1 MSSSPSTTRRI
12 RRSYESGHVP
22 KLLALVDESRD
33 CDKAVYY
40 AARRASRLKS
50 ILVLL
55 RVIEPPHP
63 ETDWLLVSN
72 IVRAQAQD
80 EAQKLLEEHAK
91 QAHGIADVRIE
102 TFVREGDPAEQ
113 IFELIREDDDVALLV
128 LAAGSTEKGPGR
140 VVSDLA
146 RTAGTY
152 PVPVVIVPAHLTDSE
167 LVALS

>member
-1 MSSSPSTTRRI
+1 VNSATTRRI

-22 KLLALVDESRD
+22 KLLALVDESHD

-72 IVRAQAQD
+72 IVRAQAHD
-80 EAQKLLEEHAK
+80 EAQELLDAHAK
-91 QAHGIADVRIE
+91 RAHGIVDVPIE
-102 TFVREGDPAEQ
+102 TLVREERP
-113 IFELIREDDDVALLV
+113 
-128 LAAGSTEKGPGR
+128 
-140 VVSDLA
+140 
-146 RTAGTY
+146 
-152 PVPVVIVPAHLTDSE
+152 
-167 LVALS
+167 

>member
-1 MSSSPSTTRRI
+1 
-12 RRSYESGHVP
+12 
-22 KLLALVDESRD
+22 
-33 CDKAVYY
+33 
-40 AARRASRLKS
+40 
-50 ILVLL
+50 
-55 RVIEPPHP
+55 VIEPPHP

-72 IVRAQAQD
+72 IVRAQAHD
-80 EAQKLLEEHAK
+80 EAQELLDAHAK
-91 QAHGIADVRIE
+91 RAHGIVDVPIE
-102 TFVREGDPAEQ
+102 TLVREGHPAEQ

-140 VVSDLA
+140 LVSELA

>member
-1 MSSSPSTTRRI
+1 M
-12 RRSYESGHVP
+12 
-22 KLLALVDESRD
+22 
-33 CDKAVYY
+33 
-40 AARRASRLKS
+40 
-50 ILVLL
+50 
-55 RVIEPPHP
+55 
-63 ETDWLLVSN
+63 
-72 IVRAQAQD
+72 
-80 EAQKLLEEHAK
+80 
-91 QAHGIADVRIE
+91 RIE

-140 VVSDLA
+140 LVSDLA